1 MIGITLLTALTT
13 FVIITILVIFYYRYT
28 THVDDIHEYCIH
40 KEVQKWKPKTMRIIW
55 GIFLFSI
62 AIFCISA
69 YATWKG

>member
-1 MIGITLLTALTT
+1 MIGITLLAAFIT
-13 FVIITILVIFYYRYT
+13 FVIITILVIFYYRYNT
-28 THVDDIHEYCIH
+28 YVGDMFEYCAH
-40 KEVQKWKPKTMRIIW
+40 KEVQKWKPETMRILW